1 MAPRANWKG
10 FLKIA
15 EVQCPVALYTAASTS
30 DRITFHL
37 LNRGTGHRLR
47 RQYIDSV
54 SGRPVSSEEQ
64 VKGYEISRDDYVV
77 LENEEVAAIVPE
89 NTKTIAVQ
97 AFVKYSDIDRVFFDR
112 PYYLAPSDRAGA
124 DAFNVIREAMQ
135 SRGVAA
141 LAQAVLFRRVRFLLL
156 HGYGAG
162 MIASTLN
169 YNYQVRSAK
178 DAFADV
184 PELKLEDEMLTL
196 AEHIIETKKKGSF
209 DPREFTD
216 RYEAALVELVKA
228 KMEGRT
234 ITPAGPRQPDKVVN
248 LMDALRESARL
259 AQPKTTAEPTAAS
272 GRRSKKTSTAARK
285 AG

>member
-1 MAPRANWKG
+1 VAPRANWKG
-10 FLKIA
+10 FLKVA

-37 LNRGTGHRLR
+37 LNRATGHRLR
-47 RQYIDSV
+47 RQYVDSV

-64 VKGYEISRDDYVV
+64 VKGYEISRDDYIV
-77 LENEEVAAIVPE
+77 LEEEEVAAVVPE
-89 NTKTIAVQ
+89 NNKTLTVQ
-97 AFVKYSDIDRVFFDR
+97 AFVKFGNIDRVFFDR
-112 PYYLAPSDRAGA
+112 PYFLAPSDRAGA

-141 LAQAVLFRRVRFLLL
+141 LAQAVLFRRARFLLL

-162 MIASTLN
+162 MLASTLN

-184 PELKLEDEMLTL
+184 PELKLEGEMLAL
-196 AEHIIETKKKGSF
+196 AEHIIETKKGSF
-209 DPREFTD
+209 DPRAFTD
-216 RYEAALVELVKA
+216 RYETSLVDLVKA

-234 ITPAGPRQPDKVVN
+234 ITPAPERQPNKVVN

-259 AQPKTTAEPTAAS
+259 AQPNAAPESKAAS
-272 GRRSKKTSTAARK
+272 RRRAKKGSTAVRK

>member
-37 LNRGTGHRLR
+37 LNRATGHRLR

-64 VKGYEISRDDYVV
+64 IKGYEISRDDYVV
-77 LENEEVAAIVPE
+77 LEDEEIAAVVPE
-89 NTKTIAVQ
+89 NTKTLAVQ

-156 HGYGAG
+156 HGYGTG

-178 DAFADV
+178 EAFADV
-184 PELKLEDEMLTL
+184 PELKLEGEMLSL
-196 AEHIIETKKKGSF
+196 AEHIIETKKGSF
-209 DPREFTD
+209 DPREFID
-216 RYEAALVELVKA
+216 RYETSLVDLVKA

-234 ITPAGPRQPDKVVN
+234 ITPAAPRQPDKVVN

-259 AQPKTTAEPTAAS
+259 AQPKTASEPTAAS
-272 GRRSKKTSTAARK
+272 GRRAKKASTAARK
-285 AG
+285 VG

>member
-10 FLKIA
+10 FLKVA

-37 LNRGTGHRLR
+37 LNRATGHRLR
-47 RQYIDSV
+47 RQYVDSV

-64 VKGYEISRDDYVV
+64 VKGYEISRDDYIV
-77 LENEEVAAIVPE
+77 LEEEEVAAVVPE
-89 NTKTIAVQ
+89 NNKTLTVQ
-97 AFVKYSDIDRVFFDR
+97 AFVKFGNIDRVFFDR

-141 LAQAVLFRRVRFLLL
+141 LAQAVLFRRARFLLL

-162 MIASTLN
+162 MLASTLN

-184 PELKLEDEMLTL
+184 PELKLEGEMLAL
-196 AEHIIETKKKGSF
+196 AEHIIETKKGSF
-209 DPREFTD
+209 DPRAFTD
-216 RYEAALVELVKA
+216 RYETSLVDLVKA

-234 ITPAGPRQPDKVVN
+234 ITPAPERQPNKVVN

-259 AQPKTTAEPTAAS
+259 AQPNAAPESKAAS
-272 GRRSKKTSTAARK
+272 GRRAKKGSTAVRK

>member
-37 LNRGTGHRLR
+37 LNRATGHRLR

-77 LENEEVAAIVPE
+77 LEDEEIAAVVPE
-89 NTKTIAVQ
+89 NTKTLAVQ

-156 HGYGAG
+156 HGYGTG

-178 DAFADV
+178 EAFADV
-184 PELKLEDEMLTL
+184 PELKLEGEMLTL
-196 AEHIIETKKKGSF
+196 AEHIIETKKGSF
-209 DPREFTD
+209 DPREFID
-216 RYEAALVELVKA
+216 RYETSLVDLVKA

-234 ITPAGPRQPDKVVN
+234 ITPAEPRQPDKVVN

-259 AQPKTTAEPTAAS
+259 AQPKTASEATAAS
-272 GRRSKKTSTAARK
+272 GRRAKKASTAARK

>member
-10 FLKIA
+10 FLKVA

-37 LNRGTGHRLR
+37 LNRATGHRLR

-64 VKGYEISRDDYVV
+64 VKGYEISREDYIV
-77 LENEEVAAIVPE
+77 LEEEEVAAVVPE
-89 NTKTIAVQ
+89 NDKTLTVH
-97 AFVKYSDIDRVFFDR
+97 AFVKFDDIDRVFFDR

-141 LAQAVLFRRVRFLLL
+141 LAQAVLFRRARFLLL

-162 MIASTLN
+162 MLASTLN

-178 DAFADV
+178 DAFAEV
-184 PELKLEDEMLTL
+184 PELKLEGEMLAL
-196 AEHIIETKKKGSF
+196 AEHIIETKKGSF
-209 DPREFTD
+209 DPRAFTD
-216 RYEAALVELVKA
+216 RYETSLVDLVKA

-234 ITPAGPRQPDKVVN
+234 ITPAPERQPEKVVN

-259 AQPKTTAEPTAAS
+259 AQPNAAPESAS
-272 GRRSKKTSTAARK
+272 GRRAKKGSTAVRK

>member
-10 FLKIA
+10 FLKVA

-30 DRITFHL
+30 DRIAFHL
-37 LNRGTGHRLR
+37 LNRATGHRLR

-54 SGRPVSSEEQ
+54 SGRPVGSEEQ

-77 LENEEVAAIVPE
+77 LEDEEVAAVVPE
-89 NTKTIAVQ
+89 NNKTLAVQ
-97 AFVKYSDIDRVFFDR
+97 AFVKFDDIDRVFFDR

-141 LAQAVLFRRVRFLLL
+141 LAQAVLFRRARFLLL

-162 MIASTLN
+162 MLASTLN

-184 PELKLEDEMLTL
+184 PELKLEGEMLAL
-196 AEHIIETKKKGSF
+196 AEHIIETKQGSF
-209 DPREFTD
+209 DPRAFTD
-216 RYEAALVELVKA
+216 RYETSLVDLVKA

-234 ITPAGPRQPDKVVN
+234 ITPAPERQPDKVVN

-259 AQPKTTAEPTAAS
+259 AQPNAAPEPKAAS
-272 GRRSKKTSTAARK
+272 GRRAKKGSTAVRK